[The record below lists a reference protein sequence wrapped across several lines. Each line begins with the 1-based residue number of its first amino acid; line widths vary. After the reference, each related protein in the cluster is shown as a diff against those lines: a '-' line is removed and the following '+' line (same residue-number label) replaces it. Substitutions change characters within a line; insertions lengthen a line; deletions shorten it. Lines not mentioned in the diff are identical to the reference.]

1 MSFVRK
7 QLLGISTVIA
17 DIKAWCTTTFAPKSH
32 KHTKSDITDLDTPI
46 TLIAKGYS
54 NGISYRKYSDGY
66 IEQWGML
73 YSDTG
78 SYSTHIMQVILPLS
92 FSNTVYC
99 VTTGHGGRQQA
110 IPYHMVRVS
119 VISPNV
125 INFCMSSDYVGEI
138 VYWRA
143 CGY

>member
-1 MSFVRK
+1 MNFVRK

-17 DIKAWCTTTFAPKSH
+17 DIKAWCTKTFALKSH
-32 KHTKSDITDLDTPI
+32 KHTKSDITDLDTTV

-54 NGISYRKYSDGY
+54 NGVYYRKYSDGY
-66 IEQWGML
+66 IEQWGIL
-73 YSDTG
+73 YSDIGNYT
-78 SYSTHIMQVILPLS
+78 SHIMQVTLPLS
-92 FSNTVYC
+92 FSDTGYC
-99 VTTGHGGRQQA
+99 VTTGHGGRQHA
-110 IPYHMVRVS
+110 IPYNMVRVS

-125 INFCMSSDYVGEI
+125 INFCMSSDVLNEM